1 MRWGISIAV
10 LSGLAVLASCA
21 TMSADECAV
30 ADWRS
35 LGYQDGGQGLGML
48 KFTDRE
54 KACAKAGIA
63 ADLNAYQVG
72 RQEGLVNF
80 CQPQSGFRAGLR
92 GYSYQGACPSN
103 LEADFLYGYTDGR
116 AAYDAIQVENDARN
130 RLNAARSE
138 QDRLSDKIAAFDSQA
153 RDGALSQEAREDARR
168 RANELR
174 RDRDAERDR
183 ERDADR
189 DLLRAGINLDR
200 LRSDL
205 SRQWGAF

>member
-1 MRWGISIAV
+1 MRWGISIGV
-10 LSGLAVLASCA
+10 VGGLLALASCA

-35 LGYQDGGQGLGML
+35 IGFQDGGQGLGML

-54 KACAKAGIA
+54 KACVKAGFT
-63 ADLNAYQVG
+63 ADMSAYQTG

-92 GYSYQGACPSN
+92 GYSYQGVCPAN
-103 LEADFLYGYTDGR
+103 LEADFLYGYNDGQI
-116 AAYDAIQVENDARN
+116 AYQARQAVTEASN
-130 RLNAARSE
+130 RLTAARSE
-138 QDRLSDKIAAFDSQA
+138 MDRLSEKIAAFDAQA
-153 RDGALSQEAREDARR
+153 RDGSITPEAREDARR

-174 RDRDAERDR
+174 RERESERDR

-200 LRSDL
+200 LRADL